1 MSKKVSKTT
10 LTQNKLRK
18 IQGQSLGLAYMECKE
33 CEKRISIAEDARP
46 GGYCIGCKTEKVMTD
61 NW

>member
-1 MSKKVSKTT
+1 MSKKVSKET

-18 IQGQSLGLAYMECKE
+18 IQGQSLGMAYKE
-33 CEKRISIAEDARP
+33 CSECETKISIAEDTRT
-46 GGYCIGCKTEKVMTD
+46 GGMCIACKKKNIMKD